1 MTLFS
6 IQCNVCQA
14 EIFAKVVCS
23 QNLRCTHKVCACA
36 CVYAQSVTHTCCLYN
51 YIILVCIQT
60 LCVFNTIV
68 CHSQHLSISLYIDL
82 CEVPPCFRTWPYREA
97 LQKWCRGDT
106 FNRSGSQLWLQLP
119 AVPISD
125 TQEGH
130 AGGLLLE
137 TPSICNICHPLTVYI
152 HVHMY
157 ALYICC

>member
-1 MTLFS
+1 MFVEQKYS
-6 IQCNVCQA
+6 QRY
-14 EIFAKVVCS
+14 VVCS
-23 QNLRCTHKVCACA
+23 QKLRCTVCTHKVCACA

-51 YIILVCIQT
+51 YYNIGVHT
-60 LCVFNTIV
+60 NSVFNTVV
-68 CHSQHLSISLYIDL
+68 CHSQHLSISSCIDL

-130 AGGLLLE
+130 AGGCALIIIE
-137 TPSICNICHPLTVYI
+137 ISSICNICHPLTVHI
-152 HVHMY
+152 HVHVY
-157 ALYICC
+157 SLYICY